1 MALIKQLLSLY
12 LLFLLVGGNVVL
24 TITATSAPI
33 TNVTATSAPITTVT
47 ATSAPIT
54 NVTEQNT
61 SASTI
66 PVTGETTS
74 TPTTP
79 VTETATST
87 PTTHV
92 TEQDTSASTIPVTEQ
107 DTSASTI
114 PVTEEAT
121 SAPITPATGETTSA
135 PSTLAPGETTSAPS
149 TPAPGGTTPA
159 PTTLAPGPCASN
171 SCPFGSTCQELLH
184 NYTCVCQPGL
194 FYNEVQKVC
203 YLAKTFPTELKLA
216 ESFQQGMEDQNSLIF
231 KQTADEILNALQ
243 DAFKDI
249 DYLGSTVLS
258 LKKGSVIADVEN
270 FFSPTSEVTADTV
283 KKHLSEAIKK
293 PGVLLGANVMYDNI
307 CNKGY
312 CHDESTNCDPGSG
325 LASCTCRDGY
335 IKITQT
341 NQACAA
347 CPSGQK
353 AVNQEECKLCAF
365 GFSGFNCEDPYLLI
379 LVVVA
384 CVLGTLFLATLTG
397 AIVLYTRSKKMT
409 KSPEK
414 IPANGNLEFTKPAG
428 IPRIPRVNPNSGWQ
442 PTNLEMTDSGSRHA
456 LVTKD
461 RTETT
466 AMWNYDYPEDTRSY
480 KTQTPSRTG
489 YAATGAYDGSR
500 VTRNPYYDAYDD
512 KIRRY

>member
-12 LLFLLVGGNVVL
+12 LLLLLVGGNAVL
-24 TITATSAPI
+24 TESG
-33 TNVTATSAPITTVT
+33 
-47 ATSAPIT
+47 
-54 NVTEQNT
+54 ENT
-61 SASTI
+61 PA
-66 PVTGETTS
+66 
-74 TPTTP
+74 PTTP
-79 VTETATST
+79 
-87 PTTHV
+87 
-92 TEQDTSASTIPVTEQ
+92 
-107 DTSASTI
+107 
-114 PVTEEAT
+114 
-121 SAPITPATGETTSA
+121 
-135 PSTLAPGETTSAPS
+135 APGETTPAPTTPAPGETTPAPT

-159 PTTLAPGPCASN
+159 PTTPVPGPCASN
-171 SCPFGSTCQELLH
+171 PCPLDSTCQDLLN
-184 NYTCVCQPGL
+184 NYRCVCRPGL
-194 FYNEVQKVC
+194 FYDEVQKFC
-203 YLAKTFPTELKLA
+203 YLAKTFPTELKLTMVF
-216 ESFQQGMEDQNSLIF
+216 EKGMEDKNSLIF
-231 KQTADEILNALQ
+231 QKTADNILASLWV
-243 DAFKDI
+243 AFTDPA
-249 DYLGSTVLS
+249 YLGSTVLS

-270 FFSPTSEVTADTV
+270 FFSPSSDVTALTV
-283 KKHLSEAIKK
+283 EKELNKAIEDKV
-293 PGVLLGANVMYDNI
+293 GVLLDANVMYDNI
-307 CNKGY
+307 CSRGF
-312 CHDESTNCDPGSG
+312 CHDESTTCDPGSG

-335 IKITQT
+335 IKIMQT
-341 NQACAA
+341 NRTCAA

-353 AVNQEECKLCAF
+353 AVNQEECKLCDF

-379 LVVVA
+379 LVVLA

-480 KTQTPSRTG
+480 KSQTPSRTG
-489 YAATGAYDGSR
+489 YAAAGAYNGSR
-500 VTRNPYYDAYDD
+500 VTRNPYSDAYDD